1 MLFLLL
7 LFLSL
12 LFLSLL
18 LRWLRG
24 GFFYGRVELERVV
37 DASSQVR
44 GCGRNGR

>member
-1 MLFLLL
+1 MLVLFLLL
-7 LFLSL
+7 FLL
-12 LFLSLL
+12 LL

-24 GFFYGRVELERVV
+24 RLFYGRVELERVV

>member
-1 MLFLLL
+1 MLVLFLLL
-7 LFLSL
+7 FLL
-12 LFLSLL
+12 LLL

-24 GFFYGRVELERVV
+24 RLFYGRVELERVV